1 VKMSI
6 EIDKSFLGNSYA
18 RFELA
23 LRGINTLDTQK
34 SLQISLLTNS
44 LQKLAVT
51 SALMTNH
58 KTIKNNVEYNYN
70 FWEYKIPQ
78 NDFDFLICTCFEN
91 QDNKFIPNGWF
102 IFPKNIINK
111 LTTKNTL
118 NIFESDISGNYSKDP
133 KINKNL
139 YFKNWKL
146 LKDEKKV

>member
-1 VKMSI
+1 MNNQ
-6 EIDKSFLGNSYA
+6 IDKTFLGISYA

-51 SALMTNH
+51 GALMSNH
-58 KTIKNNVEYNYN
+58 KTVKNNVEYNYN

-78 NDFDFLICTCFEN
+78 TDFDFLICTCFEN
-91 QDNKFIPNGWF
+91 QDQKIIPNGWF
-102 IFPKNIINK
+102 IFPKNIIEK
-111 LTTKNTL
+111 LSTKNTL
-118 NIFESDISGNYSKDP
+118 NIFKSNISSNYSKEP

-146 LKDEKKV
+146 LKDDLKV